1 MSALPRVRPM
11 QLVQRAEPFD
21 DPSSI
26 FEVKFDGFRALAY
39 VEQGKCRLVSRKDNT
54 YQSFTD
60 LCAWIGQHLK
70 AKDAILD
77 GEVVCAWIGQHLK
90 AKDAILDGE
99 VVCLDEAGRSVFND
113 LFYRKGEVYFYAF
126 DLLWLNGKDLRDQ
139 PLLKRKAR
147 LKKLLPEPPSY
158 LLYMDHVKSSG
169 CELYRTVCEMDL
181 EGIVAKKKDGPYSD
195 TRSNRWIKIKN
206 PSYSQSEGRQ
216 EQFRR

>member
-1 MSALPRVRPM
+1 M

-77 GEVVCAWIGQHLK
+77 GEVVC
-90 AKDAILDGE
+90 
-99 VVCLDEAGRSVFND
+99 LDEAGRSVFND

-147 LKKLLPEPPSY
+147 LKKRLLRRIC
-158 LLYMDHVKSSG
+158 G
-169 CELYRTVCEMDL
+169 
-181 EGIVAKKKDGPYSD
+181 
-195 TRSNRWIKIKN
+195 
-206 PSYSQSEGRQ
+206 QSKGLCAHK
-216 EQFRR
+216 

>member
-26 FEVKFDGFRALAY
+26 FEVTFDGFRALAY

-60 LCAWIGQHLK
+60 L
-70 AKDAILD
+70 
-77 GEVVCAWIGQHLK
+77 CAWIGQHLK

>member
-77 GEVVCAWIGQHLK
+77 GEVVC
-90 AKDAILDGE
+90 
-99 VVCLDEAGRSVFND
+99 LDEAGRSVFND

-126 DLLWLNGKDLRDQ
+126 DLPWLNGKDLRDQ

>member
-26 FEVKFDGFRALAY
+26 FVVKFDGFRALAY

-60 LCAWIGQHLK
+60 L
-70 AKDAILD
+70 
-77 GEVVCAWIGQHLK
+77 CAWIGQHLK